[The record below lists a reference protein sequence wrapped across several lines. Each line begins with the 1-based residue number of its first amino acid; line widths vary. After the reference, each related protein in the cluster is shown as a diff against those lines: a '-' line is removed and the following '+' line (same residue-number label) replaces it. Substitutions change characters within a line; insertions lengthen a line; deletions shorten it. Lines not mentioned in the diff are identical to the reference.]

1 MNNLHISAL
10 THSNPLS
17 LIALFDKAHASG
29 HAYPS
34 VWLTTPTEGY
44 DIKLYR
50 TGRSSKRPGSITIVN
65 GQDYVGCI
73 LRTHVDIQ
81 FSPRIRSKSFHA
93 DVVAAVRAFATNPVG
108 VAANYGYRTSR
119 CCFCARTLPDS
130 LSLAHGY
137 GPVCAA
143 RWGLPHI
150 HNGTAG
156 SDDIADKIATNFAR
170 IKANTKYSGLW
181 DLI

>member
-34 VWLTTPTEGY
+34 VWLTTPSEGY

-50 TGRSSKRPGSITIVN
+50 TGRSSKRPGSLTIVN
-65 GQDYVGCI
+65 GQEYVGCI

-81 FSPRIRSKSFHA
+81 FSPRIRSKIFRA
-93 DVVAAVRAFATNPVG
+93 DVITAVRAFATNPIG
-108 VAANYGYRTSR
+108 VAASYGHRTGR
-119 CCFCARTLPDS
+119 CCFCAREFTETFS
-130 LSLAHGY
+130 MAHGY
-137 GPVCAA
+137 GPKCAA
-143 RWGLPHI
+143 RWNLPHME
-150 HNGTAG
+150 NGTVDQ
-156 SDDIADKIATNFAR
+156 DDAISETVAELLQIR
-170 IKANTKYSGLW
+170 PRSSLW